1 MPATVAQKY
10 AASFLLVF
18 SSTSCTRRHR
28 AQDASIYPAREG
40 VVWRLIASLA
50 FQAMNSKTLELQ
62 VLAKNAAVAQLQ
74 FHVFLQ
80 ALAWHCS
87 SCTCLFCTA
96 KAHTH
101 THKKKE
107 TAEETDEEFPRSAS
121 SVGNSLWPAFSFLYF
136 LDGFSPIE
144 ILFPTQQSC
153 LMNEK
158 AAMFHLGRLYPAS
171 VSTRS

>member
-40 VVWRLIASLA
+40 VVWRLIVSLA

-101 THKKKE
+101 THKKKKRQKKQMKNFHVVLLVWE
-107 TAEETDEEFPRSAS
+107 IRFGQP
-121 SVGNSLWPAFSFLYF
+121 FLSCIF
-136 LDGFSPIE
+136 LTVS
-144 ILFPTQQSC
+144 
-153 LMNEK
+153 
-158 AAMFHLGRLYPAS
+158 RL
-171 VSTRS
+171 